1 MMSGDLP
8 SENLIFGV
16 TLGTRVEVELL
27 DEHGGVERLAFDIVP
42 DAQADFAAGFLGVGA
57 TLARA
62 LLGRRAGDVVQY
74 RLADVVQARIVSV
87 APSVRPARPDHSAAR
102 QAAIQEAVSRS
113 DREDMV
119 RLALTVDVKWGDWD
133 PERVAETWDEH

>member
-1 MMSGDLP
+1 MSGDLP

>member
-1 MMSGDLP
+1 MMSGDLS

>member
-16 TLGTRVEVELL
+16 TLGTRVEAELL

-62 LLGRRAGDVVQY
+62 LLGRRAGEVVHY

-87 APSVRPARPDHSAAR
+87 APSIRPASPDHSAAR